1 MSVYVNNNIV
11 WHIGNFKFTEKT
23 FFSYIILK
31 NTDLHAQG
39 NKIFVPLENKAIK
52 A

>member
-1 MSVYVNNNIV
+1 M
-11 WHIGNFKFTEKT
+11 GNFKFTKKT
-23 FFSYIILK
+23 FSSYIILK

-39 NKIFVPLENKAIK
+39 NKIFVQPENKAIK

>member
-1 MSVYVNNNIV
+1 MRGYINNNIV
-11 WHIGNFKFTEKT
+11 WHIGNFKFTKLT

-31 NTDLHAQG
+31 NTDLHAES
-39 NKIFVPLENKAIK
+39 NEIFVQPENKAIK